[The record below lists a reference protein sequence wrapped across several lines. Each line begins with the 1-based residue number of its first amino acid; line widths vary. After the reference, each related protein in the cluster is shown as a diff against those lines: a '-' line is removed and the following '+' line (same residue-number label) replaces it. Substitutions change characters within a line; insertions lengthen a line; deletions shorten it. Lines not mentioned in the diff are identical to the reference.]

1 MEPQRTPVDQPKTL
15 QVADDLRLQIER
27 GDLAPGD
34 SLPTIAD
41 LSARWGYSVN
51 VVRDAFEL
59 LKAQGLVSGGRGRPA
74 KVRVPLRR
82 IVRSADRHQEEKD
95 QVLLN
100 EEERRGSGAAETDL
114 GVQLDQLQFTA
125 TYEEIRA
132 DVALAEAFGID
143 EGAKLLQRVYE
154 TTDPATRQRQ
164 SWSVSYLPLDLI
176 SGNAALLDSANEPW
190 PGGTQHQLHTVGV
203 EVVRVVD
210 EVAATMP
217 TTVDLK
223 LWGMEKGVPLLKVRR
238 ISLDATDR
246 VVEISDADYP
256 ADRTELRFTIPLTKW

>member
-1 MEPQRTPVDQPKTL
+1 MEPQRTPVDQPKSL

-34 SLPTIAD
+34 ALPTIAD

-82 IVRSADRHQEEKD
+82 IVRSSDRHQEEKD
-95 QVLLN
+95 LVLLS
-100 EEERRGSGAAETDL
+100 EEERRGPGAAETL
-114 GVQLDQLQFTA
+114 QLQFTA

-143 EGAKLLQRVYE
+143 EGAKLLQRIYE

-164 SWSVSYLPLDLI
+164 SWSVSYLPHDLI
-176 SGNAALLDSANEPW
+176 SANPALLDSANEPW

-238 ISLDATDR
+238 ISFDETGR

-256 ADRTELRFTIPLTKW
+256 ADRTELRFTIPLAKW